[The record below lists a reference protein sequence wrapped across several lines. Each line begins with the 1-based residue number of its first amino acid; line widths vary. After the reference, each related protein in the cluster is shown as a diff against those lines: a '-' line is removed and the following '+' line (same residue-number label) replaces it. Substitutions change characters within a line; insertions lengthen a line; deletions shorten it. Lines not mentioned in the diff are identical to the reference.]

1 MAKKS
6 KTVFV
11 GMSPKKSLR
20 DYSGQAGGSKKKTLV
35 FVATYTN
42 EGLKFQIH
50 HGPLKFEPHKRGR
63 HPKLPVA
70 VI

>member
-1 MAKKS
+1 MRGQFQYNTTAMKSNVLQNKKAAQ
-6 KTVFV
+6 
-11 GMSPKKSLR
+11 R
-20 DYSGQAGGSKKKTLV
+20 V

-50 HGPLKFEPHKRGR
+50 LGPLKFEPHKRGR